1 MITCCDNLF
10 CHLVT
15 SRSLIYKYRCYAV
28 CAVSDSMV
36 ADVENAST

>member
-1 MITCCDNLF
+1 MTTCCDNLF

-15 SRSLIYKYRCYAV
+15 SRSLIYKYGCYV
-28 CAVSDSMV
+28 ECAVSASMG